1 MDTLK
6 DRYFIRLTHRNGGGT
21 PTHLPLTNKRL
32 VFRAFIQFL
41 TGDYASI
48 EIFNEEWMDKKV
60 FNKERKNGVLVRGDG
75 VSMRQKLLG
84 VDCWDKMTNKF
95 REGLYDP
102 IENGKYNAEGQCV
115 SYFDDDQFED
125 SIELLTLIHE
135 GAY

>member
-6 DRYFIRLTHRNGGGT
+6 DRYFIRLNHKNSGGT
-21 PTHLPLTNKRL
+21 PTRLPLTNKRL

-41 TGDYASI
+41 TGDFASI

-75 VSMRQKLLG
+75 VSMREKLLG
-84 VDCWDKMTNKF
+84 SDCWDKMTNQF

-102 IENGKYNAEGQCV
+102 IENGEYKGEGQRV
-115 SYFDDDQFED
+115 AYFDDDQFED

-135 GAY
+135 GEY